1 MLTYEGVE
9 GGVGADSP
17 HLVDGLEGQDVLL
30 VLRAAQRAAGTAAR
44 AQVPRG
50 KRHRASSCQDRTA
63 DAATRT
69 GERTVCT
76 QT

>member
-9 GGVGADSP
+9 GGVGADSS

-30 VLRAAQRAAGTAAR
+30 VLGAAQSAAGTAAR

-50 KRHRASSCQDRTA
+50 ERHGAPSCQDRTA
-63 DAATRT
+63 DAGSRT
-69 GERTVCT
+69 GKRAIFT